1 MRRISRSENEAC
13 DCVPEGTKE
22 LNHVADVLVADLLLH
37 NGGGG
42 HHRGGQVTVALDSQS
57 NLSPSPH
64 FRCYADTPSTS

>member
-1 MRRISRSENEAC
+1 MYTKLS

-22 LNHVADVLVADLLLH
+22 LHHVAHVLVADVLLH
-37 NGGGG
+37 NGDGD

-64 FRCYADTPSTS
+64 FRRYANTPSTG